1 MDDVDSTVIRQ
12 VNMSAMMV
20 GPDGDAADK
29 VATKFE
35 QARLRVVRVNQA
47 AAACEK
53 LAQTMPQ
60 IVVVLGNLRPDERDA
75 LADRATAVGA
85 LVFYVDPALDDE
97 TLDELVGRAAL
108 AAIERKM
115 RRDESGPAGAMS
127 DPPSTDDD
135 VDSQW

>member
-1 MDDVDSTVIRQ
+1 MDSTVIRQ

-20 GPDGDAADK
+20 GPDGAAADK

-35 QARLRVVRVNQA
+35 QARLRVTRVNQA
-47 AAACEK
+47 AVACEK
-53 LAQTMPQ
+53 LAVTMPQ
-60 IVVVLGNLRPDERDA
+60 LVVVLGTLRPDERDA

-85 LVFYVDPALDDE
+85 LVMYVDPALDEE

-115 RRDESGPAGAMS
+115 RRDESGPAGAVS
-127 DPPSTDDD
+127 EPPGADDD
-135 VDSQW
+135 VDSKW

>member
-1 MDDVDSTVIRQ
+1 MDSTVIRQ

-20 GPDGDAADK
+20 GPDGAAADK

-35 QARLRVVRVNQA
+35 HARLRVTRVNEA
-47 AAACEK
+47 AVACEK
-53 LAQTMPQ
+53 LAVTMPQ
-60 IVVVLGNLRPDERDA
+60 LVVVLGTLRPDERDA

-85 LVFYVDPALDDE
+85 LVMYVDPALDEE

-115 RRDESGPAGAMS
+115 RRDESGPAGAVS
-127 DPPSTDDD
+127 EPPGPDDD